1 MNTLSLTPAYGRDYT
16 SIAKVKDAWN
26 DNADFMAHPFNAP
39 SRYTGR
45 QDLEQYMSG
54 LHSYTHVEI
63 RYAKS
68 RKVIILPLDLPER
81 K

>member
-1 MNTLSLTPAYGRDYT
+1 MNTLTLTPAYGRDYT

-26 DNADFMAHPFNAP
+26 DNMDFMAHPFNAP
-39 SRYTGR
+39 SRYVNR
-45 QDLEQYMSG
+45 QDLEEYMSG
-54 LHSYTHVEI
+54 LHSHTHVEI

-68 RKVIILPLDLPER
+68 RKVMMIPLNCLER